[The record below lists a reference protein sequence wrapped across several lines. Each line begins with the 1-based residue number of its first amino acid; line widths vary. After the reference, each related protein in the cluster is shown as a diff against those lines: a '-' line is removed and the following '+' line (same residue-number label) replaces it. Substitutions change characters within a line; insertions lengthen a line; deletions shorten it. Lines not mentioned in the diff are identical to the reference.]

1 VGIRADDDEIPFDEK
16 MREYSEK
23 ISDLLSKEEE
33 LNKNNKEVF
42 KTLEY
47 KV

>member
-1 VGIRADDDEIPFDEK
+1 

-23 ISDLLSKEEE
+23 ISDLSSKEEE
-33 LNKNNKEVF
+33 LNKNIKEVF